1 MNLLIARWLG
11 VTLGLLAGQLV
22 VAQDAEE
29 EVRDLTVE
37 VESDAAQ
44 EAAQEPSSVADPVP
58 PPATEYAAQPGPQ
71 EVRLL
76 LWDGTTVIGDLDISS
91 LHMATRF
98 GVLEVPVASIV
109 RLTPG
114 LNSLPDLRTRLE
126 GLVEK
131 LGDRDFKAR
140 EVALGELLA
149 WGPPLLG
156 YLAQTSDGGSAER
169 KKHLQNLVAQLQAD
183 LDASGATGEPAA
195 PPLVADDSLTTGE
208 FTIVGQ
214 VQEQQFSVAT
224 RYGPLSIRLADIK
237 SVDREWLNEASIVR
251 RNFDVAGTSFFQTK
265 PLSTGL
271 RVRRGDR
278 IRIRASGSVH
288 WTNWGNISSGPAGI
302 ANHGQWQGFNCGM
315 LLARVGQSG
324 ELSGIGDEGEFV
336 ARTDGEL
343 ILGVA
348 MQDNY
353 ANQQGYQWDGE
364 YKIQLVVT
372 SGE

>member
-1 MNLLIARWLG
+1 MNRLIASCLG
-11 VTLGLLAGQLV
+11 GTLCLLAGQLV
-22 VAQDAEE
+22 VAQDAEV
-29 EVRDLTVE
+29 EVRDLAVE
-37 VESDAAQ
+37 VDSVAAQ
-44 EAAQEPSSVADPVP
+44 EAEQEP
-58 PPATEYAAQPGPQ
+58 PPATDPAPPPSAGYAAQPGPQ
-71 EVRLL
+71 EVRLQ

-114 LNSLPDLRTRLE
+114 LNSLPDLRSRLE

-140 EVALGELLA
+140 EQVFGELLA

-156 YLAQTSDGGSAER
+156 YLSQTSDGGSAER
-169 KKHLQNLVAQLQAD
+169 KKHLQNLVTQLQAD
-183 LDASGATGEPAA
+183 LDNSGASGEPAA
-195 PPLVADDSLTTGE
+195 AALVADDSLTTGE

-214 VQEQQFSVAT
+214 IQEQQFAVAT
-224 RYGPLSIRLADIK
+224 RYGQLAVRLADIK
-237 SVDREWLNEASIVR
+237 CVDREWLNEASVVR

-265 PLSTGL
+265 PVSTGL

-278 IRIRASGSVH
+278 IRIRASGSVN
-288 WTNWGNISSGPAGI
+288 WTNWGNISSGPDGI
-302 ANHGQWQGFNCGM
+302 TNHGQWQGFNCGM
-315 LLARVGQSG
+315 LLARIGQSG

-336 ARTDGEL
+336 AQTDGEL
-343 ILGVA
+343 VLGVA

-353 ANQQGYQWDGE
+353 ASQQGYQWDGD
-364 YKIQLVVT
+364 YKVQVVVT